1 MGATVCAAV
10 RADPELEL
18 VAAVDPAYAGT
29 VLEAAGLVA
38 APGPEALADVGAE
51 VAVDFTLAGAVAGNA
66 AWCAAHGVHAVIGTT
81 GLSAEALAEME
92 TSFGPGPANC
102 VFAPNFAIGAVLMM
116 RFAELAAPWF
126 ETVEVVELHHDGKLD
141 SPSGTALQ
149 TARRISAAR
158 SAASAPAPAAAASA
172 GPSGGPSVAS
182 AGASASAGRQA
193 GSAASAEAG
202 RQAGDGPSAGP
213 GQGPARGLEAAP
225 GVQVHSVRLRGL
237 VAHQE
242 VLLGTTG
249 QLLTLRHDSMDR
261 VSFMPG
267 VLLAIKAVPARRGF
281 TVGLDALLGL

>member
-1 MGATVCAAV
+1 MLRVGVFGAGGRMGAAVCAAV

-29 VLEAAGLVA
+29 ALEAAGMVA
-38 APGPEALADVGAE
+38 GTGPELLAEAGAD
-51 VAVDFTLAGAVAGNA
+51 VAVDFTVAAAVAGNA

-81 GLSAEALAEME
+81 GLAPEALAEME
-92 TSFGPGPANC
+92 RTFVASPANC

-149 TARRISAAR
+149 TARRISTAR
-158 SAASAPAPAAAASA
+158 GTPPAS
-172 GPSGGPSVAS
+172 
-182 AGASASAGRQA
+182 GA
-193 GSAASAEAG
+193 
-202 RQAGDGPSAGP
+202 D
-213 GQGPARGLEAAP
+213 GPARGLEAAP
-225 GVQVHSVRLRGL
+225 GVRVHSVRLRGL

-242 VLLGTTG
+242 VLFGTTG
-249 QLLTLRHDSMDR
+249 QTLTVRHDSMDR
-261 VSFMPG
+261 ASFMPG
-267 VLLAIKAVPARRGF
+267 VLLAIKAVPGRRGF

>member
-1 MGATVCAAV
+1 VLRVGVFGAGGRMGAAVCAAV

-29 VLEAAGLVA
+29 ALGPGGLVA
-38 APGPEALADVGAE
+38 APGPDALVEAGAE
-51 VAVDFTLAGAVAGNA
+51 VAVDFTLASAVPANA

-81 GLSAEALAEME
+81 GLTAKALAEME
-92 TSFGPGPANC
+92 RSFAPGPANC

-149 TARRISAAR
+149 TARRIAAAR
-158 SAASAPAPAAAASA
+158 DAARPGAASTGAAST
-172 GPSGGPSVAS
+172 G
-182 AGASASAGRQA
+182 
-193 GSAASAEAG
+193 
-202 RQAGDGPSAGP
+202 AGDH
-213 GQGPARGLEAAP
+213 GPARGMEAAP

-242 VLLGTTG
+242 VLMGTTG
-249 QLLTLRHDSMDR
+249 QVLTLHHDSMDR

-267 VLLAIKAVPARRGF
+267 VLLAVKAVPGRRGF